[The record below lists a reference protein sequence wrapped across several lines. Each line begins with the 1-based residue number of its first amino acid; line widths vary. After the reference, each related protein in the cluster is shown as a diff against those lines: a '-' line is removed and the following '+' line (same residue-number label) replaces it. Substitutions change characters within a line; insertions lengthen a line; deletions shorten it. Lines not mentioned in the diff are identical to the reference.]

1 MSICRSSVSL
11 SVSPSVFLFYG
22 TFKSALQ
29 CHKKRARVLCQMRW
43 RAASELRVPNSN
55 VQIATG
61 LITVTLPSC
70 RPGPDAF
77 GMARF
82 GSLCQVASVITRV
95 RRRLHPTPLTP
106 HPQCRV
112 RSAECSLNLPWYV
125 LFRDKCQEVFHARET
140 SKIKRVSSSQK
151 ANGTL
156 LCMSNALTLHS
167 ISFLL
172 SFAQFPLIANCSWQ
186 SMATMQLAFH
196 QLRSI

>member
-11 SVSPSVFLFYG
+11 SGFLFYG
-22 TFKSALQ
+22 AVKSALQ

-70 RPGPDAF
+70 RAGPDAF
-77 GMARF
+77 GMTRL

-95 RRRLHPTPLTP
+95 SPHPSLRTPLHPPK
-106 HPQCRV
+106 RV
-112 RSAECSLNLPWYV
+112 ECAECSLNLPWYV
-125 LFRDKCQEVFHARET
+125 LFWDKCQEVFHARET
-140 SKIKRVSSSQK
+140 SKIKRVSSWQK

-156 LCMSNALTLHS
+156 LCMSNALTLHCT
-167 ISFLL
+167 SFLL

-186 SMATMQLAFH
+186 SMATMQLDCH